1 MLDISWLWCLLDT
14 VSPRH
19 NYWFR
24 WINLFNRFFLSLKLL
39 NCMCAFVMLT
49 MMLLA
54 WPGHITI
61 TSRIDRMSAHLC
73 EIDQCVVFFLVN
85 IDLKSNII
93 ISLKLCCI
101 TFVKI
106 IVSIWDTV
114 YKSHYHR
121 MFIYSNLK
129 ITNCYIATE
138 YMHPLCNL
146 EWFINLWFFV
156 KKLSCGR
163 ISADRA
169 HRFDHANHNQLKIN
183 NQCLKDN
190 NKLFE

>member
-1 MLDISWLWCLLDT
+1 
-14 VSPRH
+14 
-19 NYWFR
+19 
-24 WINLFNRFFLSLKLL
+24 
-39 NCMCAFVMLT
+39 MCAFVMLT

-54 WPGHITI
+54 WSGHITI
-61 TSRIDRMSAHLC
+61 PSRIDRMSAHLC
-73 EIDQCVVFFLVN
+73 EIDQCVFFFVN

-101 TFVKI
+101 TFGKI

-138 YMHPLCNL
+138 YMNPLCNL
-146 EWFINLWFFV
+146 EWFINLRVFLWNSLHV
-156 KKLSCGR
+156 DEQQ
-163 ISADRA
+163 ADKT

-183 NQCLKDN
+183 NKCLKDN